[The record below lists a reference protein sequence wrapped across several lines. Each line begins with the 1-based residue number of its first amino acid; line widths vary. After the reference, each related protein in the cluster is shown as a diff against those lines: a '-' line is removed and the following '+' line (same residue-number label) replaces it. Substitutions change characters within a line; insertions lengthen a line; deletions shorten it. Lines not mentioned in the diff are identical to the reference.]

1 MLAFSTRPHSNQSVS
16 RHFLFLLF
24 VSALSAETPRDLIEH
39 YNADVSLLQRHWS
52 ITGDSSRS
60 MDREQNLHQSWLT
73 RLSKLDFASLSPS
86 DQIDC
91 ILLRNELETA
101 LMHLHERRDIAQEL
115 NPWLPFRP
123 IIAGLNEQRVHGDPL
138 NVEQAA
144 TGLAPLAKAVTDL
157 QNKLKK
163 MSNDLV
169 ENENS
174 NIIDA
179 NGSNEYI
186 TIFGKK
192 VDLTRKQLVT
202 IVLLSAFF
210 FLTSSFY
217 SLVLFLI

>member
-1 MLAFSTRPHSNQSVS
+1 MH
-16 RHFLFLLF
+16 
-24 VSALSAETPRDLIEH
+24 DGLI
-39 YNADVSLLQRHWS
+39 
-52 ITGDSSRS
+52 
-60 MDREQNLHQSWLT
+60 
-73 RLSKLDFASLSPS
+73 
-86 DQIDC
+86 
-91 ILLRNELETA
+91 
-101 LMHLHERRDIAQEL
+101 L
-115 NPWLPFRP
+115 NFF
-123 IIAGLNEQRVHGDPL
+123 
-138 NVEQAA
+138 
-144 TGLAPLAKAVTDL
+144 K
-157 QNKLKK
+157 NKLKK